1 MFLPDLVDRV
11 HEDLR
16 STLYANPHSNSG
28 PAQAVANDIQ
38 LVRTQI
44 LEFFGANRED
54 WDVVFVANATA
65 AIKLTADCFRDY
77 AEEGGKEFWYGY
89 HRDSHTLF
97 LPRKRQDFGVYFVR
111 ALIVDCGVMM
121 RTLRQGRI
129 SDGGTAALRLNA
141 IGCNLQGGLKEVDL
155 SYSHDLCIS
164 REPIYHTAGPLAVS
178 QISTNGVMHLR

>member
-1 MFLPDLVDRV
+1 MIVPEYSIRGSTPVIVGEVVWEV
-11 HEDLR
+11 HCYAVNYLDNNLLDHGETPILNAINKSHLR
-16 STLYANPHSNSG
+16 
-28 PAQAVANDIQ
+28 
-38 LVRTQI
+38 
-44 LEFFGANRED
+44 
-54 WDVVFVANATA
+54 
-65 AIKLTADCFRDY
+65 FRFQM
-77 AEEGGKEFWYGY
+77 K
-89 HRDSHTLF
+89 LF

-155 SYSHDLCIS
+155 SYSHDFCIS